1 MKAQRNWITPSGE
14 YFSIY
19 ENMME
24 QPHLLVAG
32 ATGSGK
38 SVIINGI
45 ITTALFKAP
54 SQVSFILIDPKRVE
68 LVDYRY
74 LPHTAF
80 YASEPAEMVR
90 GLQIAMNTI
99 EMRYTQMQR
108 AHEKKYHGT
117 QLYVIIDELADLM
130 TTNKKQV
137 MPLIQRIAQVGRA
150 AGVHLI
156 CATQCP
162 LAKVIPTEIKVN
174 FDARVGLRTR
184 SAQDSRNILG
194 FNGCEELPRYGQ
206 AYYMNPDTGVKKIVV
221 PMYDKNKTSW
231 MIGYWRQQFTPK
243 RKGFFERLF
252 GM

>member
-1 MKAQRNWITPSGE
+1 MANTKNWITPSGE

-38 SVIINGI
+38 SVVINGI

-90 GLQIAMNTI
+90 GLQMAMNTI

-108 AHEKKYHGT
+108 AHEKKYTGT

-206 AYYMNPDTGVKKIVV
+206 AYYMNPDSGVKKIVV

-231 MIGYWRQQFTPK
+231 LIGYWRQQFPPK
-243 RKGFFERLF
+243 KKGFFARLF

>member
-1 MKAQRNWITPSGE
+1 MKAQRNWITPSGQ
-14 YFSIY
+14 YFCIY
-19 ENMME
+19 ENMLE

-38 SVIINGI
+38 SVVINGI
-45 ITTALFKAP
+45 ITTALFNAP
-54 SQVSFILIDPKRVE
+54 SEVSFILIDPKRVE
-68 LVDYRY
+68 LVDYKY
-74 LPHTAF
+74 LPHTSF
-80 YASEPAEMVR
+80 YASEPDDMVR
-90 GLQIAMNTI
+90 GLQRAMSTI
-99 EMRYTQMQR
+99 ELRYKQMQR
-108 AHEKKYHGT
+108 AHQKKYTGT
-117 QLYVIIDELADLM
+117 ELFVIIDELADLM

-137 MPLIQRIAQVGRA
+137 MPLLQRIAQVGRA

-194 FNGCEELPRYGQ
+194 FNGCENLPRYGQ
-206 AYYMNPDTGVKKIVV
+206 AYYMNPDTGMNHITV
-221 PMYDKNKTSW
+221 PMYDQETTWGVINYW
-231 MIGYWRQQFTPK
+231 MQQYPPK
-243 RKGFFERLF
+243 KKGFFARLF

>member
-1 MKAQRNWITPSGE
+1 MANTKNWITPSGE

-38 SVIINGI
+38 SVVINGI

-54 SQVSFILIDPKRVE
+54 SQVQFILIDPKRVE

-90 GLQIAMNTI
+90 GLQMAMNTI

-108 AHEKKYHGT
+108 AHQKKYQGA

-206 AYYMNPDTGVKKIVV
+206 AYYMDPDIGVKKIVV

>member
-1 MKAQRNWITPSGE
+1 MANTKNWITPMGE
-14 YFSIY
+14 YFELY

-24 QPHLLVAG
+24 QPHLLIAG

-38 SVIINGI
+38 SVVINGI

-54 SQVSFILIDPKRVE
+54 TEVQFILIDPKRVE

-80 YASEPAEMVR
+80 YASEPDDMVR
-90 GLQIAMNTI
+90 ALQMAMNII
-99 EMRYTQMQR
+99 EMRYKQMQSAR
-108 AHEKKYHGT
+108 QKKYTGT
-117 QLYVIIDELADLM
+117 ELYVIIDELADLM

-206 AYYMNPDTGVKKIVV
+206 AFYMNPDIGIERKTIL
-221 PMYDKNKTSW
+221 MYDQSVTWGLISHW
-231 MIGYWRQQFTPK
+231 MQQSPPK
-243 RKGFFERLF
+243 KKGFFARLF